1 MLSPSVKLASSSN
14 SIVAE
19 GSEAANGTAG

>member
-1 MLSPSVKLASSSN
+1 LAPSVKLASSSN

-19 GSEAANGTAG
+19 GSEGANGTAG